1 MLAVDYSKNAIL
13 SNRLRFV
20 SGIVV
25 VFSFVFKITNKVL
38 QGNKIFAVFLF
49 IPIKRKEFVPMNSSS
64 ENKSIENM
72 LRSRGIVVFGSGVV
86 AIAVSIGMVMVVII
100 PNFLQTTK
108 INIVH
113 NVVVI
118 VGTTVNQNIIF
129 YKHYDI

>member
-1 MLAVDYSKNAIL
+1 
-13 SNRLRFV
+13 
-20 SGIVV
+20 
-25 VFSFVFKITNKVL
+25 
-38 QGNKIFAVFLF
+38 
-49 IPIKRKEFVPMNSSS
+49 MNSSS

-129 YKHYDI
+129 YKHYDIWAKEIVPNVLEDHENKEN